1 MDDSYQELRAKVE
14 ADGGLRVVTMRDL
27 RNVEGVSRIGSQ
39 VPGKISQQLGS
50 HGMGHIPAE
59 LPSDQN
65 SPVRLYV
72 LGTPIA
78 DAVDAILEPSPNGD
92 AILRGVGDSEAR
104 EDRLRQIREIVR
116 V

>member
-1 MDDSYQELRAKVE
+1 MDESYQELRAKVE

-39 VPGKISQQLGS
+39 VPGKISQRLGS
-50 HGMGHIPAE
+50 HGMGHVPAL
-59 LPSDQN
+59 LPNSQN
-65 SPVRLYV
+65 SPVRLYL

-78 DAVDAILEPSPNGD
+78 DAVDAVLDPTPKGD
-92 AILRGVGDSEAR
+92 EILRGVGDSEAR

>member
-1 MDDSYQELRAKVE
+1 MDESYQKLRAQVE

-39 VPGKISQQLGS
+39 VPGKISQRLGS
-50 HGMGHIPAE
+50 HGIGHVPAL
-59 LPSDQN
+59 LPNSQN
-65 SPVRLYV
+65 SPVRLYL

-78 DAVDAILEPSPNGD
+78 DAIDAVLAPTPRGD
-92 AILRGVGDSEAR
+92 EILRAVGDSEAR